1 MKSPNNVQGPK
12 SFHLALQFYTKAQ
25 TDFERTFQRFH
36 SSADLRPPSWP
47 QMKDQ
52 KACDVPAFRLST
64 QGKHHY
70 AKKND
75 VKILKL
81 KIGARSPLPTHS
93 HRGSGF
99 RGLGLC
105 QPPFAEVTCGQGCPR
120 ASGNSSLRC
129 LKEEAALEPKVL
141 QSLSQGQRILPFVEG
156 KMLNES

>member
-1 MKSPNNVQGPK
+1 MFLLSGSQHKGN
-12 SFHLALQFYTKAQ
+12 T
-25 TDFERTFQRFH
+25 T
-36 SSADLRPPSWP
+36 
-47 QMKDQ
+47 MQ
-52 KACDVPAFRLST
+52 K
-64 QGKHHY
+64 KI
-70 AKKND
+70 D

-81 KIGARSPLPTHS
+81 KKIIGAHSPLPTHS
-93 HRGSGF
+93 QRGSGF